1 MSGRRQSLD
10 YISRDAL
17 QPKGYSVSSISSGC
31 STSAWTTHPGRV
43 RGGRGAHGGRGMP
56 RGGAKR
62 SGAGR
67 GGGHLTRPGG
77 GLDDATAGGWAA
89 RPSATVRCGAGPG
102 APASGGERPTR
113 AFGADG
119 NSAARPPTRFH

>member
-43 RGGRGAHGGRGMP
+43 RGGRGAHAGRGMP

-62 SGAGR
+62 GGAV
-67 GGGHLTRPGG
+67 
-77 GLDDATAGGWAA
+77 AT
-89 RPSATVRCGAGPG
+89 
-102 APASGGERPTR
+102 
-113 AFGADG
+113 
-119 NSAARPPTRFH
+119 